1 MSFKSMDLMID
12 VLPTAKFNALLQPPG
27 LVMCTQATAI
37 TGNDESDD
45 DDDDKEGDDGLDCT
59 MATQVTTN
67 PPESFSRREMNLSL
81 LRRQLNEAL
90 SLGRAGQA

>member
-1 MSFKSMDLMID
+1 M
-12 VLPTAKFNALLQPPG
+12 AK
-27 LVMCTQATAI
+27 
-37 TGNDESDD
+37 
-45 DDDDKEGDDGLDCT
+45 
-59 MATQVTTN
+59 QVTTN